1 MEILFYSVIFIAG
14 AFIGSFLNLVSDRLR
29 TGEPILFGRS
39 HCDFC
44 KKNLSGK
51 DLLPLLSFILQKG
64 KCRYCQ
70 EKLAYYYPLSETLTA
85 ATFVSLAYY
94 IDLYKTPYVFSWI
107 GFGYL
112 AAVACFFIIIT
123 LSDLKYRLI
132 PNRVVYPAIAFVLLF
147 MILAIAANAGYSYY
161 YLRNDEF
168 GKYLIESGFWTNQL
182 VAVAKSFGISLLSS
196 LAVALFFWFLIF
208 ITKGKGMGGGDVK
221 LAFLVSIFN
230 GFPQNIVAVFAGFV
244 LGALFSFVLIL
255 LGKKTMKDTLPF
267 GPFLVLG
274 SVLAFVYGQQILD
287 WYLSLL

>member
-1 MEILFYSVIFIAG
+1 M
-14 AFIGSFLNLVSDRLR
+14 
-29 TGEPILFGRS
+29 
-39 HCDFC
+39 
-44 KKNLSGK
+44 
-51 DLLPLLSFILQKG
+51 
-64 KCRYCQ
+64 
-70 EKLAYYYPLSETLTA
+70 
-85 ATFVSLAYY
+85 
-94 IDLYKTPYVFSWI
+94 
-107 GFGYL
+107 